1 MITFLKG
8 VDHLK
13 RFCYNVSGYKKDFGR
28 IQLMGKLGISI
39 YPERSTFKKDK
50 AYLDLAH
57 KYGFKR
63 VFTSLLQIEDD
74 KEKVLADFSKV
85 VEYANQLGM
94 EVMVDINPALFEQ
107 LGISYDD
114 LSFFHKMGAY
124 GIRLDIGF
132 TGAEEAK
139 MTRNPY
145 GIKIEINMSS
155 GTSYVDN
162 IMSYSPNTN
171 NLLGSHN
178 FYPHRYSGL
187 SYDHFVYCSEKFR
200 NYNLNTMAFVN
211 SQTADF
217 GPWPTQ
223 DGLCSLEDHRN
234 LEISTQ
240 VKHLMLTGLIDD
252 ISIGNAYASEEE
264 LKAMAEAFN
273 ADYPTLKVD
282 VEEDITEDERICLFD
297 NLHSYRGDR
306 SEYILRSTMTR
317 IYYKDKPFPP
327 HNTRDMSRGDV
338 LIDNVGYDQ
347 YKGETQIALKEM
359 KNDGRV
365 NVVGCI
371 SEDELF
377 LLDFLKPWSSFK
389 MIENKK

>member
-1 MITFLKG
+1 
-8 VDHLK
+8 
-13 RFCYNVSGYKKDFGR
+13 
-28 IQLMGKLGISI
+28 MGKLGISI
-39 YPERSTFKKDK
+39 YPERSTFEKDK

-57 KYGFKR
+57 KYGYKR
-63 VFTSLLQIEDD
+63 VFTSLLQINDD
-74 KEKVLADFSKV
+74 KEKVLSEFKEV
-85 VEYANQLGM
+85 VDYANSLGM

-107 LGISYDD
+107 LEISYDD

-124 GIRLDIGF
+124 GVRLDIGF

-139 MTRNPY
+139 MTRNPF

-155 GTSYVDN
+155 GTNYVDN
-162 IMSYSPNTN
+162 IMSYSPNTD

-187 SYDHFVYCSEKFR
+187 GYEHFVFCSEKFR
-200 NYNLNTMAFVN
+200 KYNLNTMAFVN
-211 SQTADF
+211 SQSAEF

-223 DGLCSLEDHRN
+223 DGLCTLEDHRD
-234 LEISTQ
+234 LEIATQ
-240 VKHLMLTGLIDD
+240 VKHLILTGLIDD

-264 LKAMAEAFN
+264 LKEMAEAFN

-282 VEEDITEDERICLFD
+282 TEEGITENERICLFD

-317 IYYKDKPFPP
+317 VYYKDKDFPP
-327 HNTRDMSRGDV
+327 HNTRDMHHGDV
-338 LIDNVGYDQ
+338 LIDNEGYGQ
-347 YKGETQIALKEM
+347 YKGETQIALKDM

-365 NVVGCI
+365 NVVGRI
-371 SEDELF
+371 SDDELF
-377 LLDFLKPWSSFK
+377 LLD
-389 MIENKK
+389 

>member
-1 MITFLKG
+1 
-8 VDHLK
+8 
-13 RFCYNVSGYKKDFGR
+13 
-28 IQLMGKLGISI
+28 MGKLGISI
-39 YPERSTFKKDK
+39 YPERSTFEKDK

-63 VFTSLLQIEDD
+63 VFTSLLQINDD
-74 KEKVLADFSKV
+74 KEKVLADFKQV
-85 VEYANQLGM
+85 VDYANQLGM
-94 EVMVDINPALFEQ
+94 EVMVDINPGLFEQ

-114 LSFFHKMGAY
+114 LSFFDEMGAY
-124 GIRLDIGF
+124 GVRLDIGF
-132 TGAEEAK
+132 TGSEEAK

-162 IMSYSPNTN
+162 IMSYSPNTE

-187 SYDHFVYCSEKFR
+187 GYDHFVFCSEKFR
-200 NYNLNTMAFVN
+200 KYNLNTMAFVN
-211 SQTADF
+211 SHEADF

-223 DGLCSLEDHRN
+223 DGLCSLEDHRV
-234 LEISTQ
+234 LPLATQ
-240 VKHLMLTGLIDD
+240 VKHLVLTGLIDD
-252 ISIGNAYASEEE
+252 ISIGNAYASEAE
-264 LKAMAEAFN
+264 LAAMAEAFH
-273 ADYPTLKVD
+273 ADYPTLRVD
-282 VEEDITEDERICLFD
+282 VVDGITEDERICLFD

-317 IYYKDKPFPP
+317 IYYKDKEFPP
-327 HNTRDMSRGDV
+327 HDTHDMVRGDV
-338 LIDNVGYDQ
+338 LIDNAGYGQ

-365 NVVGCI
+365 NVVGKI
-371 SEDELF
+371 AEEELF
-377 LLDFLKPWSSFK
+377 LLEFLKPWSSFK
-389 MIENKK
+389 LVENN

>member
-1 MITFLKG
+1 
-8 VDHLK
+8 
-13 RFCYNVSGYKKDFGR
+13 
-28 IQLMGKLGISI
+28 MGKLGISI
-39 YPERSTFKKDK
+39 YPERSTFEKDK

-63 VFTSLLQIEDD
+63 VFTSLLQITEDKD
-74 KEKVLADFSKV
+74 KVLAEFKQV
-85 VEYANQLGM
+85 VDYANSLGM

-107 LGISYDD
+107 LNISYDD
-114 LSFFHKMGAY
+114 LSFFDEMGAY
-124 GIRLDIGF
+124 GVRLDIGF
-132 TGAEEAK
+132 TGQEEAK

-145 GIKIEINMSS
+145 GIKIEINMST

-162 IMSYSPNTN
+162 IMSFSPNIN
-171 NLLGSHN
+171 NLMGSHN

-187 SYDHFVYCSEKFR
+187 GYDHFVRCSEMFR
-200 NYNLNTMAFVN
+200 KYNINTMAFVN
-211 SQTADF
+211 SLDASF

-223 DGLCSLEDHRN
+223 DGLCTLEDHRE
-234 LEISTQ
+234 LEIGTQ
-240 VKHLMLTGLIDD
+240 VKHFVLTGLIDD
-252 ISIGNAYASEEE
+252 ISVANAYASEVE
-264 LKAMAEAFN
+264 LKAMSEAFF
-273 ADYPTLKVD
+273 AEYPTVKVD
-282 VEEDITEDERICLFD
+282 VTGDITADEREVLFN

-317 IYYKDKPFPP
+317 IKYKDLPFPA
-327 HNTRDMSRGDV
+327 HNTIDMTKGDV

-365 NVVGCI
+365 NVVGKI
-371 SEDELF
+371 SADELF

-389 MIENKK
+389 LIENN

>member
-1 MITFLKG
+1 
-8 VDHLK
+8 
-13 RFCYNVSGYKKDFGR
+13 
-28 IQLMGKLGISI
+28 MGKLGISI
-39 YPERSTFKKDK
+39 YPERSTFEKDK

-57 KYGFKR
+57 KYGYKR
-63 VFTSLLQIEDD
+63 VFTSLLQINDD
-74 KEKVLADFSKV
+74 KEKVLSEFKEV
-85 VEYANQLGM
+85 VDYANSLGM

-107 LGISYDD
+107 LEISYDD

-124 GIRLDIGF
+124 GVRLDIGF

-139 MTRNPY
+139 MTRNPF

-155 GTSYVDN
+155 GTNYVDN
-162 IMSYSPNTN
+162 IMSYSPNTD

-187 SYDHFVYCSEKFR
+187 GYEHFVFCSEKFR
-200 NYNLNTMAFVN
+200 KYNLNTMAFVN
-211 SQTADF
+211 SQSAEF

-223 DGLCSLEDHRN
+223 DGLCTLEDHRD
-234 LEISTQ
+234 LEIATQ
-240 VKHLMLTGLIDD
+240 VKHLILTGLIDD

-264 LKAMAEAFN
+264 LKEMAEAFN

-282 VEEDITEDERICLFD
+282 TEEGITENERICLFD

-317 IYYKDKPFPP
+317 VYYKDKDFPP
-327 HNTRDMSRGDV
+327 HNTRDMHHGDV
-338 LIDNVGYDQ
+338 LIDNEGYGQ
-347 YKGETQIALKEM
+347 YKGETQIALKDM

-365 NVVGCI
+365 NVVGRI
-371 SEDELF
+371 SDDELF
-377 LLDFLKPWSSFK
+377 LLDFLKPWFS
-389 MIENKK
+389 

>member
-1 MITFLKG
+1 
-8 VDHLK
+8 
-13 RFCYNVSGYKKDFGR
+13 
-28 IQLMGKLGISI
+28 MGKLGISI
-39 YPERSTFKKDK
+39 YPERSTFEKDK

-57 KYGFKR
+57 KYGYKR
-63 VFTSLLQIEDD
+63 VFTSLLQINDD
-74 KEKVLADFSKV
+74 KEKVLSEFKEV
-85 VEYANQLGM
+85 VDYANSLGM

-107 LGISYDD
+107 LEISYDD

-124 GIRLDIGF
+124 GVRLDIGF

-139 MTRNPY
+139 MTRNPF

-155 GTSYVDN
+155 GTNYVDN
-162 IMSYSPNTN
+162 IMSYSPNTD

-187 SYDHFVYCSEKFR
+187 GYEHFVFCSEKFR
-200 NYNLNTMAFVN
+200 KYNLNTMAFVN
-211 SQTADF
+211 SQSAEF

-223 DGLCSLEDHRN
+223 DGLCTLEDHRD
-234 LEISTQ
+234 LEIATQ
-240 VKHLMLTGLIDD
+240 VKHLILTGLIDD

-264 LKAMAEAFN
+264 LKEMAEAFN

-282 VEEDITEDERICLFD
+282 TEEGITENERICLFD

-317 IYYKDKPFPP
+317 VYYKDKDFPP
-327 HNTRDMSRGDV
+327 HNTRDMHHGDV
-338 LIDNVGYDQ
+338 LIDNEGYGQ
-347 YKGETQIALKEM
+347 YKGETQIAVKDM

-365 NVVGCI
+365 NVVGRI
-371 SEDELF
+371 SDDELF
-377 LLDFLKPWSSFK
+377 LLDFLKSWSSFK
-389 MIENKK
+389 LIENKK

>member
-1 MITFLKG
+1 
-8 VDHLK
+8 
-13 RFCYNVSGYKKDFGR
+13 
-28 IQLMGKLGISI
+28 MGKLGISI
-39 YPERSTFKKDK
+39 YPERSTFEKDK

-63 VFTSLLQIEDD
+63 VFTSLLQIDGD
-74 KEKVLADFSKV
+74 KEQVLADFTKV
-85 VEYANQLGM
+85 VEYANSLGM
-94 EVMVDINPALFEQ
+94 EVMVDINPALFDQ
-107 LGISYDD
+107 LEISYDD
-114 LSFFHKMGAY
+114 LSFFDKMGAY
-124 GIRLDIGF
+124 GIRLDVGF

-155 GTSYVDN
+155 GTNYVDN
-162 IMSYSPNTN
+162 IMSYSPNTS

-187 SYDHFVYCSEKFR
+187 GYDHFVYCSEKFR
-200 NYNLNTMAFVN
+200 KYNLNTMAFVN
-211 SQTADF
+211 SQAADF

-223 DGLCSLEDHRN
+223 DGLCTLEDHRD

-240 VKHLMLTGLIDD
+240 VKHLILTGLIDD
-252 ISIGNAYASEEE
+252 ISIGNAYASEAE
-264 LKAMAEAFN
+264 LQAMAEAFQ

-282 VEEDITEDERICLFD
+282 VAEDITEDERICLFD

-317 IYYKDKPFPP
+317 VYYKDKPFPA
-327 HNTRDMSRGDV
+327 HNTRDMTHGDV
-338 LIDNVGYDQ
+338 LIDNVGYGQ

-365 NVVGCI
+365 NVVGRI
-371 SEDELF
+371 ADDELF
-377 LLDFLKPWSSFK
+377 LLDFLKPWSNFNL
-389 MIENKK
+389 IENK